1 MISSVILFLVFGL
14 VLRYWSKEEDGDGV
28 KNSNDKENKVT
39 SSVEKNRSLPGP
51 FTFPIIGM
59 V

>member
-51 FTFPIIGM
+51 Y
-59 V
+59 